1 LIFSS
6 VLVIKSMLRFFNLIL
21 LLQVVFVVRTASQSD
36 TLLTTGLDSA
46 VVVSTTRLPT
56 PLART
61 PYSIHQLEA
70 TDWQNG
76 RQHLSLAPAL
86 SQLPGLLVLNP
97 TNFAQDLRLS
107 IRGFG
112 ARSAFGI
119 RGIQIWV
126 DGLPETTPDGQ
137 GQVDNLDGGLLQNA
151 DLLSGPASGMYGNA
165 AGGVIQLQTEVPPQ
179 EAEVEARLSAG
190 SYGFQRYTVKG
201 GDQSGRY
208 SWLAYGSHT
217 RQDGYREHSQ
227 VENTLLNG
235 RLRRQL
241 GDRGQVELL
250 LNYVNSPIAQDPGGL
265 TAEALE
271 ANRRQAWRRN
281 LFFNAGESVEQ
292 GRAGLTLDY
301 QLREDWQL
309 EAYTFAL
316 FRDFANRLPF
326 EGGGAVDLLRQF
338 YGAGGRLRHSGVLFG
353 QPYRQV
359 WGIDAQVQRDQRARY
374 DNLEGE
380 LGALVLDQEEGFR
393 SLGFYTVQEWQ
404 PVNRIWLTAALRY
417 DANYLSVADAFLSDG
432 NDSGD
437 RNYHTLSPSI
447 GLSYAFAKKHH
458 LYANYSYSFETP
470 TLSELSAN
478 PDGAQG
484 FNESLQPQEAHN
496 YETGIKGQL
505 NKTLRYQLTAFYISL
520 RQERQPYEL
529 SESPGR
535 VFYRNAGASRRQ
547 GVESW
552 VQWVPNHRWK
562 GRLSYT
568 FSDFVYEDYQTED
581 EVFNGNILPGIPR
594 HNLSGMAQWQYFPA
608 GLLLLEGRYLSYLFA
623 NDANTARV
631 DAFLELNLRTTYTWS
646 LQWGQL
652 QAFGGVNNL
661 MDARYVNNVRL
672 NAFGGRYYEAAPGRN
687 SYLGLKINLC
697 RGAENGATAY

>member
-1 LIFSS
+1 
-6 VLVIKSMLRFFNLIL
+6 MLRFFNLIL
-21 LLQVVFVVRTASQSD
+21 LLQVVFVVRTVGQSD

-46 VVVSTTRLPT
+46 VVVSTTRLPA
-56 PLART
+56 PAIRT
-61 PYSIHQLEA
+61 PYSIHQLKE

-86 SQLPGLLVLNP
+86 NQLPGLLVLNP
-97 TNFAQDLRLS
+97 NNFAQDLRLS
-107 IRGFG
+107 VRGFG

-137 GQVDNLDGGLLQNA
+137 GQVDNLDGGILNQA
-151 DLLSGPASGMYGNA
+151 SLLSGPASGMYGNA
-165 AGGVIQLQTEVPPQ
+165 AGGVIQLQTEAPP
-179 EAEVEARLSAG
+179 EVTMAEARLSAG
-190 SYGFQRYTVKG
+190 SYGFQRYTLKG
-201 GDQSGRY
+201 GGRSGGY
-208 SWLAYGSHT
+208 SWLAYGAHT
-217 RQDGYREHSQ
+217 RQEGYRKHSR

-265 TAEALE
+265 PAEALE
-271 ANRRQAWRRN
+271 DNRRQAWGRN
-281 LFFNAGESVEQ
+281 LLYDAGESVEQ

-301 QLREDWQL
+301 ALKEDWQL
-309 EAYTFAL
+309 EAYGFAL
-316 FRDFANRLPF
+316 FRDFSNQLPF
-326 EGGGAVDLLRQF
+326 EGGGAVDLFRQF
-338 YGAGGRLRHSGVLFG
+338 SGLGGRLRHSGTLLG
-353 QPYRQV
+353 QPWRQV
-359 WGIDAQVQRDQRARY
+359 WGVDAQAQRDQRERF

-380 LGALVLDQEEGFR
+380 RGDLVFNQDEVFR
-393 SLGFYTVQEWQ
+393 SLGLYTVQEWQ

-417 DANYLSVADAFLSDG
+417 DANQLSAEDAYLSDG
-432 NDSGD
+432 DDSGD

-447 GLSYAFAKKHH
+447 GLSYVFAKQHH

-581 EVFNGNILPGIPR
+581 EVFDGNILPGIPR
-594 HNLSGMAQWQYFPA
+594 HNLSGMAQWQYLPA
-608 GLLLLEGRYLSYLFA
+608 GLLLLEGRYLSDLFA

-631 DAFLELNLRTTYTWS
+631 AGFLELNLRATYTWS
-646 LQWGQL
+646 LHWGQL
-652 QAFGGVNNL
+652 QAFGGINNL
-661 MDARYVNNVRL
+661 MDACYVNNVRL
-672 NAFGGRYYEAAPGRN
+672 NAFGGRYYEAAPDRN
-687 SYLGLKINLC
+687 AYLGLKITLD
-697 RGAENGATAY
+697 RGAENGSTAY